1 MSVVGALLFG
11 IGCGAL
17 TAVGMFFVWALFSPR
32 RFDYEDMSSD
42 DSEKWGYQAIPTK
55 PKLVDDDDKKPAP
68 AAKEVV

>member
-55 PKLVDDDDKKPAP
+55 PKLVDDDHKKPAP